1 MRRNSG
7 IGPLVGL
14 GAALALVGGIAAHA
28 AAGPIKIGVQ
38 APVTGT
44 YADEGQGI
52 QKAVRL
58 LADQQNA
65 KGGLLGRKIEVKV
78 CDDEGK
84 ASQAAICARQLVN
97 DHVVAVIGS
106 YTSGA
111 ALAAE
116 PIYARAKVI
125 QTSDGTSNQ
134 LIEKG
139 YKTWFGN
146 AAPNSAEAKFTAH
159 YMVDVRHFKHI
170 AVLTDHSSFATG
182 LADAVIRNVKQD
194 HGTIVDK
201 AFITAGSQNFTPV
214 LTKLKSLNPDA
225 IYFSGYYSDGGL
237 IKAQMA
243 QLGIKAVFVG
253 GDANQNTA
261 FGKIAGSAGQGA
273 IIVNVP
279 GPEQLPYPAAKAFV
293 AAYKAKYHQ
302 APPSVFTLTNAD
314 GMRAVMQAIET
325 TKSVKPAKLE
335 HYLHNM
341 KSFDGLTGS
350 FTWNKKGK
358 RVGSPF
364 TAFEVQ
370 ADGSYKIVYPA
381 PKAG

>member
-1 MRRNSG
+1 MIRKMG
-7 IGPLVGL
+7 IGLAAAV
-14 GAALALVGGIAAHA
+14 ALAAPYGIAHA
-28 AAGPIKIGVQ
+28 ASGPIKIGVQ
-38 APVTGT
+38 APITGA

-52 QKAVRL
+52 EKAVKL

-97 DHVVAVIGS
+97 DGVIAVIGS

-116 PIYARAKVI
+116 PIYARSNVI
-125 QTSDGTSNQ
+125 QTSDGTSNK
-134 LIEKG
+134 LLSRG

-146 AAPNSAEAKFTAH
+146 AAPNSAEAKFTAK
-159 YMVDVRHFKHI
+159 YLIDVRHFKRI

-182 LADAVIRNVKQD
+182 LADAVIKNIKAD
-194 HGTIVDK
+194 HGKVIDK
-201 AFITAGSQNFTPV
+201 AYITAGSQNFTPV
-214 LTKLKSLNPDA
+214 LTKLKALKPDA

-243 QLGIKAVFVG
+243 QLGITATFVG
-253 GDANQNTA
+253 GDANQNVA
-261 FGKIAGSAGQGA
+261 FGKIAGSAAKGA

-279 GPEQLPYPAAKAFV
+279 GPEQLPYPTAKAFV

-302 APPSVFTLTNAD
+302 SPPSVFTLTNAD
-314 GMRAVMQAIET
+314 GMRAVMQAIEQ

-335 HYLHNM
+335 HYLHTM
-341 KSFDGLTGS
+341 KSFDGLTGQ
-350 FTWNKKGK
+350 FRWNDKGE

-370 ADGSYKIVYPA
+370 ADGSYKIVYPS